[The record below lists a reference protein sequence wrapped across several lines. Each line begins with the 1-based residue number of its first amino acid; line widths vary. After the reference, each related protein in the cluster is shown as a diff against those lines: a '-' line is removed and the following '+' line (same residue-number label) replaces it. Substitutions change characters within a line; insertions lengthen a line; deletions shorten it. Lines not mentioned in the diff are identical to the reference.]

1 MDAEQFS
8 LKWNN
13 FHSNLTSGF
22 HALLRGEDLVDV
34 TFAVEGKFLQAHKL
48 VLSVCSP
55 YFKQMFKIHPDKHP
69 IIILKGVAYSD
80 MSDILLF
87 MYQGEVNVRQE
98 NLANFLKTAELLQ
111 IKGLTEDESSNDN
124 PKPDATNEKDNTS
137 ESLTQYMYQDKQ
149 KNDTSTINSSSNLQN
164 DAPKR
169 PVVSPPANSETKRL
183 KVANK
188 PEENALVE
196 PTDMTFIPKTEP
208 NFMDEDYESSSMGDF
223 TQIMESAQKDM
234 NMASSGMSP
243 LASSV
248 LQDSSQLLDH
258 VGTRPNDQ
266 QGLDLKL
273 AEHLKQ
279 AIKNCLDDTYSK
291 EFYCP
296 ICPKTY
302 IMKGR
307 LVSHLYMEHDLNVH
321 RYNNVEPKRCDIC
334 GNVYKNSNTLRV
346 HIYMAHRKGKN
357 GSNNTST
364 AATNPSTSTSGM

>member
-258 VGTRPNDQ
+258 
-266 QGLDLKL
+266 GLTHF
-273 AEHLKQ
+273 A
-279 AIKNCLDDTYSK
+279 
-291 EFYCP
+291 
-296 ICPKTY
+296 
-302 IMKGR
+302 R
-307 LVSHLYMEHDLNVH
+307 
-321 RYNNVEPKRCDIC
+321 NNVIGHKFIKPEGRGRKKIRMCLGCYTDLRKTLT
-334 GNVYKNSNTLRV
+334 YKDAHHNSRRV
-346 HIYMAHRKGKN
+346 TSYCFDCEHQPGFCSPCFQKFHIL
-357 GSNNTST
+357 
-364 AATNPSTSTSGM
+364 